1 MMKAK
6 GLRCLLVALLLAA
19 EGVAAQAVHY
29 IRDVVHVPLRTG
41 ASNQHRILANL
52 ESGTALTVLE
62 QGAGDFVRVRTEGG
76 TVGWLEQQYLVRQP
90 IARVRL
96 AQAEAALEK
105 ARADNAEL
113 RQQLQALRG
122 ARDESKQEAQT
133 LSRASEALQAEL
145 DEIKR
150 VSASAVELQQRYQAA
165 SAELAA
171 LQQQAQ
177 ALTAENAELQAQHNQ
192 RAFIHGA
199 LAVGL
204 GCLIVLVTPRL
215 WPRRRRSEWA

>member
-1 MMKAK
+1 MIKAK
-6 GLRCLLVALLLAA
+6 GLRCLLAALLLATQGIAA
-19 EGVAAQAVHY
+19 EPVHY

-41 ASNQHRILANL
+41 DSNQHRILANL
-52 ESGTALTVLE
+52 ESGTALTVLA
-62 QGAGDFVRVRTEGG
+62 QGRDGFVRVRTEGG

-90 IARVRL
+90 IARERL
-96 AQAEAALEK
+96 AQAQAALEK

-113 RQQLQALRG
+113 REQLQTLRG
-122 ARDESKQEAQT
+122 ARDESRQEAQT
-133 LSRASEALQAEL
+133 LARTSESLQAEL
-145 DEIKR
+145 DEIR
-150 VSASAVELQQRYQAA
+150 RISAGAIELQQRYQAA

-171 LQQQAQ
+171 LQQQAR
-177 ALTAENAELQAQHNQ
+177 ALEVENAELQEQHNQ

-204 GCLIVLVTPRL
+204 GCLIVLITPRL